1 MGEDELLRK
10 HILLVEDE
18 RFVRESIARLLCKD
32 EHTAVE
38 ANNGAEAF
46 ALFTRSKIDLTPPGN
61 GCRRARWEQSNPHY
75 RNPFSDTNEHQR
87 TWLNSPEW
95 VMRGCYENTALRRDK
110 S

>member
-18 RFVRESIARLLCKD
+18 RFVRESIARLLSKD

-46 ALFTRSKIDLTPPGN
+46 ALFTRSEFDLTP
-61 GCRRARWEQSNPHY
+61 RKWM
-75 RNPFSDTNEHQR
+75 
-87 TWLNSPEW
+87 PES
-95 VMRGCYENTALRRDK
+95 ALGTIK
-110 S
+110 SALPKSIF